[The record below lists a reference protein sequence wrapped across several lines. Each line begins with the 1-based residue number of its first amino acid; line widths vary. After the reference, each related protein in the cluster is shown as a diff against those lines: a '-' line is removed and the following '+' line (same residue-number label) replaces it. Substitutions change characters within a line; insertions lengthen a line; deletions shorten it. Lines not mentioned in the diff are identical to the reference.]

1 MKIKKIAAAFLA
13 SALLGTLSMGSAF
26 AYESCHKSKW
36 GPNDQL
42 GALNNITKDN
52 IMAAAKLIKKGKMM
66 PTFKHTLFGIGKLC
80 NNGCRV
86 LFDTDAVII
95 FKKSNNSIL
104 LQGWRKPVGAKLW

>member
-13 SALLGTLSMGSAF
+13 SALLGSLSIGSAF

-52 IMAAAKLIKKGKMM
+52 ILAATKLIKQGK
-66 PTFKHTLFGIGKLC
+66 K
-80 NNGCRV
+80 NGH
-86 LFDTDAVII
+86 
-95 FKKSNNSIL
+95 
-104 LQGWRKPVGAKLW
+104 GH

>member
-66 PTFKHTLFGIGKLC
+66 QMGIETNTKTPAFPPRTYSMTIVKPGQE
-80 NNGCRV
+80 NGQTV
-86 LFDTDAVII
+86 DV
-95 FKKSNNSIL
+95 
-104 LQGWRKPVGAKLW
+104 